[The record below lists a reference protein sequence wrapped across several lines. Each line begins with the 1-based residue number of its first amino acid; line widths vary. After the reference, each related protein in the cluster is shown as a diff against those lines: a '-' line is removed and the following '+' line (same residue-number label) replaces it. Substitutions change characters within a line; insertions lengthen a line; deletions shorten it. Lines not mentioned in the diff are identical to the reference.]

1 MAVYPVN
8 LSRGSDEE
16 VCRIR
21 RSSGLRCRVC
31 GRGGCF
37 DFAACLARRYPDC
50 RRKHLTEDPAVAAFV
65 QGLKNSFSGESG
77 KAADTH
83 RSV

>member
-1 MAVYPVN
+1 MSESEKQWAPVPC
-8 LSRGSDEE
+8 LWEGR
-16 VCRIR
+16 RIWYER
-21 RSSGLRCRVC
+21 AE
-31 GRGGCF
+31 GGCF

-77 KAADTH
+77 KVADTH